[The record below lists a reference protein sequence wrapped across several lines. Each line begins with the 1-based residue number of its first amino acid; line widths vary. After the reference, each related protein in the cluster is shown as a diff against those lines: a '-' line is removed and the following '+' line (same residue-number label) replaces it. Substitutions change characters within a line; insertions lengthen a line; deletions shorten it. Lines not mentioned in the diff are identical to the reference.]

1 MAACPTI
8 SHNNTPVRSPAQL
21 LFPLRSLS
29 GTHEPANFLQSDKSL
44 WCWELCLNTKQ
55 QGAGQATKVI
65 LSDARR
71 DDHVILLVTHK
82 RSIKMDL
89 RLSFWGRKTTLCC
102 FKKKVVGMKS
112 KWRCPTSVWCLPCAW
127 QPFPLVSAS
136 RWLKKR
142 GELAISSEELS
153 IWRAFS
159 HRSNYLFLFND
170 VLIVTRK
177 KRSVVMNYGQLH
189 NI

>member
-1 MAACPTI
+1 
-8 SHNNTPVRSPAQL
+8 
-21 LFPLRSLS
+21 
-29 GTHEPANFLQSDKSL
+29 
-44 WCWELCLNTKQ
+44 
-55 QGAGQATKVI
+55 
-65 LSDARR
+65 
-71 DDHVILLVTHK
+71 
-82 RSIKMDL
+82 
-89 RLSFWGRKTTLCC
+89 
-102 FKKKVVGMKS
+102 MKW

-170 VLIVTRK
+170 VLIVTKK
-177 KRSVVMNYGQLH
+177 KRSVVMNYGQLR
-189 NI
+189 NIERIIWERVFTKTYYHFKHLKLENIFYGVNTWTNPTTNLVRMGFNISWNLTTKLHRKPIFLRRWIFCIYELSWL